1 MPRVNAGAEN
11 FASTVGAI
19 YPGRTLSQPR
29 RHQAIQPRLVLLA
42 ALLAA
47 GCADSDPPRERT
59 AAKLVR
65 VIDGDT
71 IRARV
76 AGVEERVRYIGI
88 DTPERDQR
96 CFIEATRLN
105 ERLLRRGRL
114 RLEFDA
120 ERRDRFGRL
129 LAYVY
134 AGDTFVNLQL
144 VRRGVADPLTIEP
157 NDRHARLFEAAGTLS
172 DRCG

>member
-1 MPRVNAGAEN
+1 MTQPPRATALL
-11 FASTVGAI
+11 F
-19 YPGRTLSQPR
+19 
-29 RHQAIQPRLVLLA
+29 LA

-47 GCADSDPPRERT
+47 ACADADPPPERT
-59 AAKLVR
+59 PARLVR
-65 VIDGDT
+65 VVDGDT

-96 CFIEATRLN
+96 CFVEATRLN
-105 ERLLRRGRL
+105 ERLLRRGPL
-114 RLEFDA
+114 RLEFDR

-134 AGDTFVNLQL
+134 AGD
-144 VRRGVADPLTIEP
+144 
-157 NDRHARLFEAAGTLS
+157 
-172 DRCG
+172 

>member
-1 MPRVNAGAEN
+1 M
-11 FASTVGAI
+11 
-19 YPGRTLSQPR
+19 
-29 RHQAIQPRLVLLA
+29 
-42 ALLAA
+42 
-47 GCADSDPPRERT
+47 
-59 AAKLVR
+59 
-65 VIDGDT
+65 IDGDT

-96 CFIEATRLN
+96 CFVEATRLN

-134 AGDTFVNLQL
+134 AGDTFVNLRL
-144 VRRGVADPLTIEP
+144 VQRGLADPLSIPP
-157 NDRHARLFEAAGTLS
+157 NDRHARLFGAAGTLS
-172 DRCG
+172 ARCG

>member
-1 MPRVNAGAEN
+1 MRVHGRRNLPRPYDGPIHPRGLLVVALLLAGCTEA
-11 FASTVGAI
+11 
-19 YPGRTLSQPR
+19 SQPE
-29 RHQAIQPRLVLLA
+29 
-42 ALLAA
+42 
-47 GCADSDPPRERT
+47 ERT
-59 AAKLVR
+59 AAKLIR
-65 VIDGDT
+65 VVDGDT

-76 AGVEERVRYIGI
+76 DGVEERVRYIGI

-96 CFIEATRLN
+96 CFVEATRLN

-114 RLEFDA
+114 RLEFDV
-120 ERRDRFGRL
+120 ERRDRYGRL

-144 VRRGVADPLTIEP
+144 VRRGLAAPLTIEP
-157 NDRHARLFEAAGTLS
+157 NDRHARLFQAAGTLS